1 MLIPTVL
8 VGLLA
13 LIVLYLGCHAG
24 GGQHIQG
31 MKSPVLLMLRVI
43 PLLFFTFI
51 VAGRVQAFVPR
62 DLVARR
68 VGDER
73 GVRGILHVFSH
84 RGSDSP
90 CPFLWN
96 EASA

>member
-1 MLIPTVL
+1 
-8 VGLLA
+8 
-13 LIVLYLGCHAG
+13 
-24 GGQHIQG
+24 
-31 MKSPVLLMLRVI
+31 
-43 PLLFFTFI
+43 
-51 VAGRVQAFVPR
+51 
-62 DLVARR
+62 VARR